1 MLQVQLP
8 IAVFAKDLFLVFL
21 EADVLAAIQYIV
33 EQVELFVASS
43 DELIPHPVVNVEEI
57 VSVFA
62 SVLDHVLGEGS
73 EKLNNNYV
81 IIIYKL

>member
-1 MLQVQLP
+1 MLQVQFP
-8 IAVFAKDLFLVFL
+8 IAVFAEDLFLVFL

-57 VSVFA
+57 VSVLA
-62 SVLDHVLGEGS
+62 SILDHVLGERS
-73 EKLNNNYV
+73 EN
-81 IIIYKL
+81 

>member
-8 IAVFAKDLFLVFL
+8 IAVFAEDLFLVFL
-21 EADVLAAIQYIV
+21 EANVLAAIQYIV

-57 VSVFA
+57 VSVFT
-62 SVLDHVLGEGS
+62 SVLDHVLRERS
-73 EKLNNNYV
+73 TKLNNNY
-81 IIIYKL
+81 IIS